1 MTVTTELTPEQIADN
16 ARKGKADKPP
26 KPPSGKKGG
35 AKGSPVH
42 DDALDLSVAE
52 AQAILRANDDAIIAK
67 AISDQEASDRN
78 LYLRSRV
85 AASQNDRAF
94 FESIDYQNLS
104 DRAAKKTANILQP
117 VQAQRQLAGA
127 AQPESVPV
135 PTVNDFL
142 DKLEAFLGDDDE

>member
-1 MTVTTELTPEQIADN
+1 MTVEMTPELATEM
-16 ARKGKADKPP
+16 GKTSKTVKPP
-26 KPPSGKKGG
+26 KSTGKKSG

-42 DDALDLSVAE
+42 DNALDLSVAE

-127 AQPESVPV
+127 AQPESVPA